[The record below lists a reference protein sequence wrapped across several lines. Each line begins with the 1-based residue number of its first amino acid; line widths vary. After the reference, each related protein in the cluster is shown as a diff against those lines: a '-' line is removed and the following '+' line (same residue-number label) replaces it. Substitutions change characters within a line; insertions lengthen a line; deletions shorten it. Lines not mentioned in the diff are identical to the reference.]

1 MASTNLL
8 PATYPASAKHRIAS
22 LGTEK
27 VKAFI
32 RELPRKDLQDFIA
45 NRPSIDGFRKTTTQG
60 ADRHITQFVSSLC
73 HAADAKPKIN
83 EVDWHALTGLWRLWA
98 IRTVGRAYFLAD
110 FSVPGSADSD
120 EGFLT
125 AILKQAADKGIAR
138 EDLLRLLQFAPF
150 EQTIAGTRLAEQCP
164 SKEEIKQRS
173 VLAELPNQIAEL
185 REKAVSHEAALSE
198 LKKNGKL
205 VSEKL
210 EEILHTK
217 RSESNSIESFIK
229 RLAAVE
235 KRLDQPVTLPPSV
248 DKQLAADRATLSK
261 TVSSVEKFVT
271 ASNGQL
277 SKFGQANTG
286 VIDQISGLETRLANA
301 ELCLQALAEPSPAPQ
316 SGQNDSRLQTI
327 REISTAAYP
336 GPCIVQLKQEGT
348 QYEIKKLA
356 DLFELLRENLVA
368 AGLDSHDASVVGAIA
383 TAGLVT
389 NQLVQFKGS
398 LADYASVAVATSISR
413 LAVLGWHVPLGLTDV
428 HLSKSILE
436 VGPTGQDGNASIVLY
451 GANRSAFEIYGG
463 PIRSSIIM
471 SQMGAA
477 SEGPRHTFIASW
489 AEGPAVYDLCSPL
502 VELGPVIDTDDLQWS
517 VARLAKRRLG
527 ILTDKQGTVLATSVT
542 SSQAAEDVLTDV
554 SGIMS
559 LSTPLRR
566 RIVHRAAMVLC
577 QLFPSDE
584 SAVKAAL
591 LTGWLPHWL
600 SCNRVGIDEFRAE
613 SDAILRELPIK
624 SLLNTALIKLQQR
637 QAA

>member
-45 NRPSIDGFRKTTTQG
+45 KRPTIAGFRKTTPQG
-60 ADRHITQFVSSLC
+60 VDKHITQFVSSLC

-83 EVDWHALTGLWRLWA
+83 EVDWHAFTSLWRLWA
-98 IRTVGRAYFLAD
+98 IRTVGPAYFLAD
-110 FSVPGSADSD
+110 FSGPGSAGSD

-125 AILKQAADKGIAR
+125 AVLKQARDKGIAR
-138 EDLLRLLQFAPF
+138 EDSLRLLQFSPF
-150 EQTIAGTRLAEQCP
+150 EQTIGGIRLAEQCP

-173 VLAELPNQIAEL
+173 ALAELPNQIAEL
-185 REKAVSHEAALSE
+185 QEQVVSHETVLSD
-198 LKKNGKL
+198 LKKNAKL
-205 VSEKL
+205 ISEKL
-210 EEILHTK
+210 EGILHSM
-217 RSESNSIESFIK
+217 RSESGEIESFIK

-235 KRLDQPVTLPPSV
+235 KRLDQPATLPPSV
-248 DKQLAADRATLSK
+248 EKQLAADRATLSK
-261 TVSSVEKFVT
+261 TFSSVEKFIT
-271 ASNGQL
+271 ASDAQW
-277 SKFGQANTG
+277 SKFGQAHTA
-286 VIDQISGLETRLANA
+286 ITDQISELETRLANS
-301 ELCLQALAEPSPAPQ
+301 EIHLQARGEHSLAPQ
-316 SGQNDSRLQTI
+316 PGRNDLKLQTI
-327 REISTAAYP
+327 SETSTVAYP

-348 QYEIKKLA
+348 PHEINKLA

-368 AGLDSHDASVVGAIA
+368 AGLDSHDAKVVGAIV
-383 TAGLVT
+383 TAGLAA

-398 LADYASVAVATSISR
+398 LADYACVAVATSISH

-428 HLSKSILE
+428 HLTKSLLE
-436 VGPTGQDGNASIVLY
+436 VAPAGQDGSSSIVLF

-477 SEGPRHTFIASW
+477 GECSRHMFIASW

-502 VELGPVIDTDDLQWS
+502 VELGPVIDTDHLQWS

-527 ILTDKQGTVLATSVT
+527 ILTDKQRAALETSVT
-542 SSQAAEDVLTDV
+542 SSQAAEDILNDV
-554 SGIMS
+554 SSIMA

-566 RIVHRAAMVLC
+566 RIVNRAAMVLC
-577 QLFPSDE
+577 QLFQSDE

-591 LTGWLPHWL
+591 LAGWLPHWL
-600 SCNRVGIDEFRAE
+600 SCNRVNIDEFRSE
-613 SDAILRELPIK
+613 SDSILRELPTE
-624 SLLNTALIKLQQR
+624 SLLNAALFKLQQR
-637 QAA
+637 HAA